1 MYPEPIDMCLVCDGD
16 PPLRSKVL
24 LSRTAQATL
33 FGLKEL
39 APMERPPPFKQWFPQ
54 ISNF

>member
-1 MYPEPIDMCLVCDGD
+1 MYPEPIDMCLVRDGD

-24 LSRTAQATL
+24 LSRTAQATV